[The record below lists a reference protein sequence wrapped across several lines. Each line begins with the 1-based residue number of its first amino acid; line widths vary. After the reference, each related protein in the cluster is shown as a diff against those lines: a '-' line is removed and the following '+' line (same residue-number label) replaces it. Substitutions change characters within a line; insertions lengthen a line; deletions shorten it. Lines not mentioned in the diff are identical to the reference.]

1 MESPV
6 RLSTTFAEAN
16 DKLERLTVIVAKVK
30 YTQDPISNTVEETY
44 ISVGDLKLK
53 RNALPR

>member
-1 MESPV
+1 
-6 RLSTTFAEAN
+6 LSTTFAEAN